1 MGTKKTA
8 LITGASHGIGRSIAV
23 ELTDRGYDL
32 YMIGGS
38 DTEALAEVKSIC
50 LEKNP
55 SAQIVDLIGNAG
67 DETFVSEVFDR
78 IAKTSKTLDVLVNCA
93 GISHVGLLQDMT
105 FGQWKNLMNV
115 NLDSVF
121 LTCKYAIPFM
131 INNNRNEARILN
143 ISSVWGTHGAS
154 CECAY
159 SASKGGV
166 NAFTKAL
173 AKELA
178 PSHIAVNALSPG
190 FVDTR
195 MNGHLSDEERSELAD
210 EIPAGRFA
218 TAADVAKQAAI
229 ILESDVYMTGQ
240 IITFD
245 GGWYL

>member
-1 MGTKKTA
+1 MNKTA
-8 LITGASHGIGRSIAV
+8 GITGASHGIGREIAI
-23 ELTDRGYDL
+23 ELAKRGYDL
-32 YMIGGS
+32 YLNCGS
-38 DTEALAEVKSIC
+38 DKTAIEEVRGLCAEHNKSVRI
-50 LEKNP
+50 
-55 SAQIVDLIGNAG
+55 AHLIGNAG
-67 DETFVSEVFDR
+67 DESF
-78 IAKTSKTLDVLVNCA
+78 IADMFGLVEKEAGKLDVLVNNA
-93 GISHVGLLQDMT
+93 GISYTGLLQDME
-105 FGQWKNLMNV
+105 FAQWKKLMNV

-121 LTCKYAIPFM
+121 LTCKYAIPLM
-131 INNNRNEARILN
+131 LKNPAGEGRILN
-143 ISSVWGTHGAS
+143 ISSIWGSHGAS

-195 MNGHLSDEERSELAD
+195 MNAHLSDEERITLAE

-218 TAADVAKQAAI
+218 TPEDVARQAVLM
-229 ILESDVYMTGQ
+229 LESDVYMTGQ

>member
-1 MGTKKTA
+1 MNKTA
-8 LITGASHGIGRSIAV
+8 LITGASHGIGRAIAL
-23 ELTDRGYDL
+23 ELAKKEYDL
-32 YMIGGS
+32 YINGRTDTAALKELRENCLAASGGRIMVQVCQG
-38 DTEALAEVKSIC
+38 DV
-50 LEKNP
+50 
-55 SAQIVDLIGNAG
+55 G
-67 DETFVSEVFDR
+67 DENVVAEIADR
-78 IAKTSKTLDVLVNCA
+78 IAREKNSLDVLVNCA
-93 GISHVGLLQDMT
+93 GVSHIGLLQDMS
-105 FGQWKNLMNV
+105 FEQWKSLMNV

-121 LTCKYAIPFM
+121 LTCKYLIPLM
-131 INNNRNEARILN
+131 LHNIRGEGRILN
-143 ISSVWGTHGAS
+143 ISSVWGSHGAS

-173 AKELA
+173 ARELA

-195 MNGHLSDEERSELAD
+195 MNGHLSDEERTELAE

-218 TAADVAKQAAI
+218 TPEDVARQAAL
-229 ILESDVYMTGQ
+229 ILDSDIYLTGQ

>member
-1 MGTKKTA
+1 MNKTA
-8 LITGASHGIGRSIAV
+8 LITGASHGIGRAIAL
-23 ELTDRGYDL
+23 ELAKKEYDL
-32 YMIGGS
+32 YINGRTDTAALNEVRENCLAVS
-38 DTEALAEVKSIC
+38 DRITVQVC
-50 LEKNP
+50 
-55 SAQIVDLIGNAG
+55 QGDAG
-67 DETFVSEVFDR
+67 DEGVVAEIADR
-78 IAKTSKTLDVLVNCA
+78 ISREKDSVDVLVNCA
-93 GISHVGLLQDMT
+93 GISHVGLLQDMS
-105 FGQWKNLMNV
+105 FEQWKTLMNV

-121 LTCKYAIPFM
+121 LTCKYVIPLM
-131 INNNRNEARILN
+131 LRNSCGEGRILN
-143 ISSVWGTHGAS
+143 ISSVWGSHGAS

-173 AKELA
+173 ARELG

-195 MNGHLSDEERSELAD
+195 MNGHLSEEERSDLAE
-210 EIPAGRFA
+210 EIPAGHFA
-218 TAADVAKQAAI
+218 TPEDVARQAAL

>member
-1 MGTKKTA
+1 MNKTA
-8 LITGASHGIGRSIAV
+8 LITGASHGIGRAIAL
-23 ELTDRGYDL
+23 ELAKKEYDL
-32 YMIGGS
+32 YINGRTDTAALKEVRENCLAVS
-38 DTEALAEVKSIC
+38 DRITVQVC
-50 LEKNP
+50 
-55 SAQIVDLIGNAG
+55 QGDAG
-67 DETFVSEVFDR
+67 DENVVAEIADR
-78 IAKTSKTLDVLVNCA
+78 ISQEKDSVDVLVNCA
-93 GISHVGLLQDMT
+93 GTSHVGLLQDMS
-105 FGQWKNLMNV
+105 FEQWKTLINV

-121 LTCKYAIPFM
+121 LTCKYVIPLM
-131 INNNRNEARILN
+131 LRNSCGEGRILN
-143 ISSVWGTHGAS
+143 ISSVWGSHGAS

-173 AKELA
+173 ARELA

-195 MNGHLSDEERSELAD
+195 MNGHLSEEERSDLAE

-218 TAADVAKQAAI
+218 TPEDVARQAAL
-229 ILESDVYMTGQ
+229 ILNSDVYMTGQ

>member
-1 MGTKKTA
+1 MNKTA
-8 LITGASHGIGRSIAV
+8 FITGASHGIGRAV
-23 ELTDRGYDL
+23 ALELAAEGFDL
-32 YMIGGS
+32 YINGTDMAALDEVREKCLATS
-38 DTEALAEVKSIC
+38 DKMTVRVC
-50 LEKNP
+50 RG
-55 SAQIVDLIGNAG
+55 DAG
-67 DETFVSEVFDR
+67 DEKVVAEIMER
-78 IAKTSKTLDVLVNCA
+78 IAKEKKMLDVLVNCA
-93 GISHVGLLQDMT
+93 GVSYVGLLQDMS
-105 FGQWKNLMNV
+105 FDEWKKLMNV

-121 LTCKYAIPFM
+121 LACKYAIPLM
-131 INNNRNEARILN
+131 LHNETGEGRILN
-143 ISSVWGTHGAS
+143 ISSVWGSHGAS

-173 AKELA
+173 ARELA

-195 MNGHLSDEERSELAD
+195 MNSHLSDEERETLKD

-218 TAADVAKQAAI
+218 TPEDVAKQAAV

-245 GGWYL
+245 GGWWM